1 MGEAIARRFSNE
13 GASVVINGTNEERG
27 KSIFVMKAA

>member
-1 MGEAIARRFSNE
+1 MGEAITRPFSNE
-13 GASVVINGTNEERG
+13 GASVVINGSNEERR